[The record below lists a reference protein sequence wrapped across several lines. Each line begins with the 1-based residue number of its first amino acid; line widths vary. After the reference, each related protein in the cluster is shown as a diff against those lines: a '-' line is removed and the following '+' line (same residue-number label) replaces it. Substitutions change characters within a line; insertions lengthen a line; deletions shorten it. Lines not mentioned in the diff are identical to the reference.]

1 LLTLLITLKDGSV
14 HTLSK
19 NLESTLVANTRL
31 TVNIVIGDIFA
42 GGGGSSG
49 NFTIDNWNES
59 SETIEFP
66 VVD

>member
-1 LLTLLITLKDGSV
+1 M
-14 HTLSK
+14 
-19 NLESTLVANTRL
+19 VANTRL

-42 GGGGSSG
+42 GGGSSG

>member
-42 GGGGSSG
+42 GGGSSG

>member
-1 LLTLLITLKDGSV
+1 MLTLLITLKDGSV

-42 GGGGSSG
+42 GGG
-49 NFTIDNWNES
+49 
-59 SETIEFP
+59 EFRKLHYRQLE
-66 VVD
+66 